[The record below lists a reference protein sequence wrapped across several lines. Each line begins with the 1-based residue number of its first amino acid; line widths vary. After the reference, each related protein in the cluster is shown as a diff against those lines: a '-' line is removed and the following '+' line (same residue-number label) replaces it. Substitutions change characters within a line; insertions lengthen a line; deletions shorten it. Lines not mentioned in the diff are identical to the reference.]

1 MSILAVRRYFYPQ
14 PTAAGEARR
23 FVANMLPDA
32 PCLDDLVL
40 VASELAAMVIED
52 PETPF
57 GLSLSSRADEIRMEL
72 SVGGSG
78 GRLAEDPN
86 EEELGVQIMDAVAQR
101 WGVQRTDHCRTIWI
115 AFPTATDTA
124 RR

>member
-1 MSILAVRRYFYPQ
+1 MRILAVQRYFYPQ
-14 PTAAGEARR
+14 PMAAGEARR

-32 PCLDDLVL
+32 HCLDDLVL

-57 GLSLSSRADEIRMEL
+57 GLSLSSGADEIRMEL
-72 SVGGSG
+72 SVGGTG

-86 EEELGVQIMDAVAQR
+86 EEDLGVRIVDAIAPR
-101 WGVQRTDHCRTIWI
+101 WGVHRTDHCRTVWT
-115 AFPTATDTA
+115 AFPAATVTA